1 MKKEF
6 CSIFPPMKE
15 KKKFF
20 CQSEHSARIIHG
32 GFRPLWKIGLF
43 WQKRF
48 MTCSA
53 WMSQATLRD
62 MIKYLNSELLNLL
75 LNYKLDI
82 YVAIYSYVVILMLIR
97 LWNRLEVSWISPS
110 VSIEERLVF
119 FVLFWITMSA
129 SHIHFNLNT
138 RCRFLSKREQR

>member
-15 KKKFF
+15 NFF
-20 CQSEHSARIIHG
+20 LSQSEHSARIIHG

-82 YVAIYSYVVILMLIR
+82 YSYI
-97 LWNRLEVSWISPS
+97 
-110 VSIEERLVF
+110 
-119 FVLFWITMSA
+119 
-129 SHIHFNLNT
+129 
-138 RCRFLSKREQR
+138 